1 MGLYAGVSHTG
12 VFTSAYDQIGFR
24 MSASKDIS
32 GRHGSWTASPTID
45 YGGPLSKRAYLG
57 VSASVNFY
65 GKGFG
70 RYYYDIDAEGS
81 AASGLPVFDGAGR
94 KATAGKSTLG
104 IAGAY
109 DRKRGEQGKSGSV

>member
-1 MGLYAGVSHTG
+1 
-12 VFTSAYDQIGFR
+12 

-65 GKGFG
+65 GKGFV

-81 AASGLPVFDGAGR
+81 AASGLPVYDGAGR
-94 KATAGKSTLG
+94 KATAGKYTLG

-109 DRKRGEQGKSGSV
+109 ALRSEEHTSELQSLMRISYAVLCLKKKKNRKQTKN

>member
-1 MGLYAGVSHTG
+1 MGLFAGVSHTG
-12 VFTSAYDQIGFR
+12 VFTSKYDQIGFR

-45 YGGPLSKRAYLG
+45 YGSPLSKRAYLG

-70 RYYYDIDAEGS
+70 RSYYDIHAADS
-81 AASGLPVFDGAGR
+81 AATGLPVAAEIGR
-94 KATAGKSTLG
+94 ALC
-104 IAGAY
+104 
-109 DRKRGEQGKSGSV
+109 RER

>member
-1 MGLYAGVSHTG
+1 
-12 VFTSAYDQIGFR
+12 

-45 YGGPLSKRAYLG
+45 YGSPLSKRAYLG

-70 RYYYDIDAEGS
+70 RYYYDIDAADS
-81 AASGLPVFDGAGR
+81 AASGLPVYDGAGR
-94 KATAGKSTLG
+94 KAPAGKYTLG
-104 IAGAY
+104 RSEERRVGKECVSTG
-109 DRKRGEQGKSGSV
+109 RSRGWPDH